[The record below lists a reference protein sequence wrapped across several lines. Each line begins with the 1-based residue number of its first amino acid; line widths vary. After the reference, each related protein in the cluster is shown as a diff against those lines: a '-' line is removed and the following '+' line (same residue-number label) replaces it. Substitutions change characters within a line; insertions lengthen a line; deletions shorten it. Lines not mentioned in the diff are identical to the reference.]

1 MDKKLQDLAWSV
13 LPKEFK
19 EEVKRSYQD
28 ITGDYP
34 YVNGFE
40 NALEFVFGFHNLTSD
55 AEGGEMLCVP
65 RKKVQEIFRRNSKR
79 IGECCPTCDNDEILK
94 CDSRCGLLLN
104 LFDSKCLPD
113 ENFSNVGKLE
123 ENGEVQRKY
132 KYKVGQKVI
141 LHFHGGEL
149 STITDSF
156 DDGGVW
162 LKYKVKALPN
172 HVWNEN
178 ELEPYDESKPAE
190 PKFKVGD
197 KVEFK
202 NCCSFEVTA
211 VEWSEDY
218 KEYKYRLAGWKPFFR
233 ESKLERYIEPQE
245 ESKPVTDCNDVD
257 RLIKD
262 DFRDMRRLNI
272 AKDFAAVLLGRLN
285 YDPFTAQINCCCS
298 NGEVVNPYSN
308 IAGIAL
314 SVADA
319 LIVECEKGDATST
332 TPLPAKPKEKK
343 Q

>member
-1 MDKKLQDLAWSV
+1 MKRELQSLAWNC
-13 LPKEFK
+13 LPIEFK
-19 EEVKRSYQD
+19 DEVKTTYREYTEF
-28 ITGDYP
+28 IAAKAEPAYRRTGYI
-34 YVNGFE
+34 VAQTE
-40 NALEFVFGFHNLTSD
+40 LELLFGIHNLTSD
-55 AEGGEMLCVP
+55 AEGEEMLCVP
-65 RKKVQEIFRRNSKR
+65 RKKVQEIFQRNSKR

-141 LHFHGGEL
+141 LHSYGREV

-178 ELEPYDESKPAE
+178 ELEPY
-190 PKFKVGD
+190 
-197 KVEFK
+197 
-202 NCCSFEVTA
+202 
-211 VEWSEDY
+211 
-218 KEYKYRLAGWKPFFR
+218 
-233 ESKLERYIEPQE
+233 IEPQE

-262 DFRDMRRLNI
+262 YFRDMRRLNI

-319 LIVECEKGDATST
+319 LIAEYEKGDATST
-332 TPLPAKPKEKK
+332 TPLPAKPKRRNNEMP
-343 Q
+343 QAQIQGQDSRDVRIVAMPQRNSFGQ